1 MTRQYRRAFWAVVVE
16 QPLTNVQIWGLTDEE
31 MPKDSPKD
39 YLAYEEE
46 EVIDQPHSQAT
57 GPGDEIDR

>member
-1 MTRQYRRAFWAVVVE
+1 ME
-16 QPLTNVQIWGLTDEE
+16 QPLTNVQIWGLADEE

-39 YLAYEEE
+39 YFEYEKE
-46 EVIDQPHSQAT
+46 EVIDQPHSQAA